1 MVLTIATR
9 GSTLALWQAHHVR
22 DHLLAAHPDLSIE
35 LRIVR
40 TTGDRVTDVPLASI
54 GDRGLFTREVDRL
67 LLDGEA
73 DLAVHSLKDLPTRT
87 EPGLAV
93 AAVTRREDPR
103 DVVVFRPDVTSSID
117 DLAPGATIGTSS
129 LRRRAQLLARRPD
142 LAVRDLRG
150 NLDTRLARVAAGGYD
165 AIILAAA
172 GIRRLGRA
180 ADIGQWLEPPGWLPA
195 VGQGALGIA
204 TREDDADTRALVRVL
219 DHGPTREA
227 TTAERAFLAE
237 LEGGCQV
244 PIGALAERTDDGALG
259 VHGLVASLDGET
271 LLRGDVQ
278 GAGADADA
286 LGRRLAE
293 DLLGQGADR
302 VLAAVRAESPF
313 PAASPP

>member
-9 GSTLALWQAHHVR
+9 GSSLALWQANHVR
-22 DHLLAAHPDLSIE
+22 DHLLEAHPGLSVE
-35 LRIVR
+35 LRVVK
-40 TTGDRVTDVPLASI
+40 TTGDRVTDVPLSAI

-67 LLDGEA
+67 LLEDEA

-93 AAVTRREDPR
+93 AAVSRREDPR
-103 DVVVFRPDVTSSID
+103 DVVVFRPDVPPSLD
-117 DLAPGATIGTSS
+117 DLPAGATVGTSS

-142 LAVRDLRG
+142 LSVQDLRG
-150 NLDTRLARVAAGGYD
+150 NLDTRLARVAAGDYD

-180 ADIGQWLEPPGWLPA
+180 AGIGQWLEPPAWLPA

-204 TREDDADTRALVRVL
+204 TREDDTGTRDLVRVVE
-219 DHGPTREA
+219 HAPTRRA

-244 PIGALAERTDDGALG
+244 PIGALAELADDGTLTL
-259 VHGLVASLDGET
+259 HGLVASLDGERI
-271 LLRGDVQ
+271 LRGMVR
-278 GAGADADA
+278 GAGADAAA
-286 LGRRLAE
+286 LGRRLAD
-293 DLLGQGADR
+293 DLLGRGADT
-302 VLAAVRAESPF
+302 VLAAVRAEAPF

>member
-9 GSTLALWQAHHVR
+9 GSTLALWQADHVR
-22 DHLLAAHPDLSIE
+22 DHLLEAHPRLSVE
-35 LRIVR
+35 LRIVK
-40 TTGDRVTDVPLASI
+40 TTGDRVTDVPLSSI

-87 EPGLAV
+87 EPGLAI
-93 AAVTRREDPR
+93 AAVSRREDPR
-103 DVVVFRPDVTSSID
+103 DVVVFRPGAPSSID
-117 DLAPGATIGTSS
+117 DLPAGATIGTSS

-142 LAVRDLRG
+142 LAVHDLRG
-150 NLDTRLARVAAGGYD
+150 NLDTRLARAHAGEYD

-180 ADIGQWLEPPGWLPA
+180 AEIGQWLEPPAWLPA
-195 VGQGALGIA
+195 VGQGALGVA
-204 TREDDADTRALVRVL
+204 TREDDGRTRDLVRVL
-219 DHGPTREA
+219 EHAPSRRA
-227 TTAERAFLAE
+227 TAAERAFLAE

-244 PIGALAERTDDGALG
+244 PIGALAEIVEDGTLT

-271 LLRGDVQ
+271 ILRGVVQ
-278 GAGADADA
+278 GPAPDAEA

-293 DLLGQGADR
+293 DLIGRGADV
-302 VLAAVRAESPF
+302 VLAAVRAEAPF
-313 PAASPP
+313 PGASPP